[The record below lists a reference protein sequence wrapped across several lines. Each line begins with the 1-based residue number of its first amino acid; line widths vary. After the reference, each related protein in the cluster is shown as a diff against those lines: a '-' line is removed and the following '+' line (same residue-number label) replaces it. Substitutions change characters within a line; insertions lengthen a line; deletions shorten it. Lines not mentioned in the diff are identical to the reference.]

1 MPKKCV
7 LLLVAAAALSLN
19 VAARSPDEVR
29 AQCRA
34 EGRPCVGLV
43 LSGGGARGFAHVGV
57 LEVLE
62 SLGVRVDVV
71 AGTSMG
77 AMVGG
82 AYAAGFSVDE
92 LRETV
97 LEVDWSKMLAP
108 RAERPILPWHEKLD
122 DYSGLTSA
130 GVEISE
136 EGMQFPSAFVPSEE
150 LTLFLNRKTSGV
162 DSTKD
167 LSDLA
172 VPFAAVATDLV
183 TGDRVVLQKE
193 CTLGLAMRASMSI
206 PGAFAPVPFGEAL
219 LCDGGLIDNLPVSL
233 ARQMGADVV
242 IAVNVGTPLADRS
255 ELKSAFGVMG
265 QMVNLLTEQNVKRSI
280 ASLTDADV
288 LITPDLHEFSS
299 ADLNESRQIID
310 RGREA
315 AQKAAEVLRRFAR
328 PKAEWAAWNRSREAG
343 IRPAQLTDRH
353 SIGEIRVA
361 GRSAAAER
369 LLTQSGLAD
378 NRTMERREIDD
389 AMRKAWAGGEFE
401 TVNYRFEPGPRGM
414 ETLVIEPRGRKRG
427 DSMVRIGGSVQ
438 SDFDNDS
445 TFNLLF
451 AHDWG
456 NLNEW
461 GGRWRN
467 EVQFGATQLLRSEL
481 YQPLGVGS
489 FWFVMPSAEIT
500 RLENDLYADGDAVAT
515 RQDTTIEG
523 SVLLAREFSRL
534 GYAGLEFGWT
544 SVRTKD
550 RVGRAQND
558 GDDGGSS
565 PFAGVVM
572 LIDTLD
578 SVSFPTQGVRL
589 AGSARRYREHMG
601 DNDSAFIYEG
611 EMLVP
616 WSWGDWTAT
625 GRARIGR
632 ASSPGA
638 FRLGGASTLPGAPYG
653 RWSGSRLEY
662 ARLGLDH
669 KVPLLSSLLH
679 QPVWFGGG
687 YAAGRAWSDD
697 APRSLDNASDKWHQ
711 SVFLQLGIDSLVGPI
726 FFSFGRTMDEGSGVY
741 FQWGYAE

>member
-1 MPKKCV
+1 MRFAP
-7 LLLVAAAALSLN
+7 S
-19 VAARSPDEVR
+19 
-29 AQCRA
+29 A
-34 EGRPCVGLV
+34 ERREGPV

-122 DYSGLTSA
+122 DYSGLTLA

-315 AQKAAEVLRRFAR
+315 AQKAAEVF
-328 PKAEWAAWNRSREAG
+328 P
-343 IRPAQLTDRH
+343 P
-353 SIGEIRVA
+353 
-361 GRSAAAER
+361 
-369 LLTQSGLAD
+369 
-378 NRTMERREIDD
+378 
-389 AMRKAWAGGEFE
+389 
-401 TVNYRFEPGPRGM
+401 
-414 ETLVIEPRGRKRG
+414 
-427 DSMVRIGGSVQ
+427 
-438 SDFDNDS
+438 
-445 TFNLLF
+445 
-451 AHDWG
+451 
-456 NLNEW
+456 
-461 GGRWRN
+461 
-467 EVQFGATQLLRSEL
+467 
-481 YQPLGVGS
+481 VGS
-489 FWFVMPSAEIT
+489 
-500 RLENDLYADGDAVAT
+500 D
-515 RQDTTIEG
+515 
-523 SVLLAREFSRL
+523 
-534 GYAGLEFGWT
+534 
-544 SVRTKD
+544 
-550 RVGRAQND
+550 
-558 GDDGGSS
+558 
-565 PFAGVVM
+565 
-572 LIDTLD
+572 
-578 SVSFPTQGVRL
+578 
-589 AGSARRYREHMG
+589 
-601 DNDSAFIYEG
+601 
-611 EMLVP
+611 
-616 WSWGDWTAT
+616 
-625 GRARIGR
+625 
-632 ASSPGA
+632 
-638 FRLGGASTLPGAPYG
+638 
-653 RWSGSRLEY
+653 
-662 ARLGLDH
+662 
-669 KVPLLSSLLH
+669 
-679 QPVWFGGG
+679 
-687 YAAGRAWSDD
+687 
-697 APRSLDNASDKWHQ
+697 
-711 SVFLQLGIDSLVGPI
+711 
-726 FFSFGRTMDEGSGVY
+726 
-741 FQWGYAE
+741 